1 MSSNGQ
7 QPDTIEL
14 PRPLVQAILDLLG
27 RLPAGEVYPL
37 LKALDIELGLTQQ
50 QPAAAVEHETADR

>member
-1 MSSNGQ
+1 MTDNGQ

-14 PRPLVQAILDLLG
+14 PRELVQAMLNILG

-37 LKALDIELGLTQQ
+37 LKALDEQLGIGV
-50 QPAAAVEHETADR
+50 QPQPVDA